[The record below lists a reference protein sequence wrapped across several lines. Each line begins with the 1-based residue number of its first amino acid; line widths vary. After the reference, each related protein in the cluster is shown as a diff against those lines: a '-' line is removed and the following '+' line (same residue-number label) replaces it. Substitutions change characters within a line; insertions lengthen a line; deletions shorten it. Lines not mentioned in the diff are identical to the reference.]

1 MSLLDTLRKNLD
13 SETFAKVTDALGD
26 DFNYD
31 MVPRTRLNKVIA
43 QRDEARRQL
52 ATTQSGGSPADPDG
66 DDGDDDQGAG
76 GAQPPKSPPAPAG
89 LSQKDLDKAVEAERK
104 AGEKKIKEMQL
115 QFAATEKLREAK
127 FVDPQLVLSAGLIDF
142 SKVTTDEKTGAI
154 TGGLDDQITA
164 LAKDRPY
171 LTGAGGAPS
180 GTGREGG
187 SDNFGS
193 ITTKEEFMKLS
204 TDQQIAFKTANPAVF
219 QGFMNQI

>member
-52 ATTQSGGSPADPDG
+52 AESQSGGATG
-66 DDGDDDQGAG
+66 EDDDDDDQGAG
-76 GAQPPKSPPAPAG
+76 GGTPPKSPAPGGG
-89 LSQKDLDKAVEAERK
+89 LSQKDLDKAVQKERE
-104 AGEKKIKEMQL
+104 AGEAKIKEMQL

-127 FVDPQLVLSAGLIDF
+127 FVDPALVLSSGLIDF
-142 SKVTTDEKTGAI
+142 TKVTTDDKGAI

-164 LAKDRPY
+164 IAKARPY
-171 LTGAGGAPS
+171 LVGGADGGGAPG
-180 GTGREGG
+180 GTGKDGG
-187 SDNFGS
+187 GDDFGS
-193 ITTKEEFMKLS
+193 VKTFDEFMKLPS
-204 TDQQIAFKTANPAVF
+204 DKQMAFKAANPDAF
-219 QGFMNQI
+219 KGFMAQF